1 MLPTLPVGPEDSVE
15 RLQSARTQMD
25 KLKPSGQAVASEVL
39 TSLSGVAPP
48 MLLALGGRLAAR
60 SPDLR
65 VQTGVTNVPGP
76 QQPLQTLA
84 PRLLESFPLDRQRP
98 DLSCPTTV
106 ASTSASPG
114 TTTAPA
120 ASAS

>member
-48 MLLALGGRLAAR
+48 MLPALGGRLAAR

-76 QQPLQTLA
+76 QQPPRRSRQGCSSRSPLIGNVRITLLLQ
-84 PRLLESFPLDRQRP
+84 R
-98 DLSCPTTV
+98 
-106 ASTSASPG
+106 
-114 TTTAPA
+114 
-120 ASAS
+120 